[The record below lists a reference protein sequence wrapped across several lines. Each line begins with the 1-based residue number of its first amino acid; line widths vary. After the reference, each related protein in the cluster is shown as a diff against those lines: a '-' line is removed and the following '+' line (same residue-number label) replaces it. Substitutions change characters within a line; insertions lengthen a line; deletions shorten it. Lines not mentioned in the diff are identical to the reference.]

1 MLNRNYVT
9 PQNVVDTLNRY
20 NNQLP
25 HPLEISRYVSTGDNR
40 DPFYGAIQPRLGF
53 SYAIDKMNRTTI
65 FGGWG
70 LYYDR
75 IPFDIAVDEKL
86 KLTHPTFFV
95 KFAPRGVT
103 PGPGQVAWSDS
114 FLTADRA
121 VLDALVH
128 TSGRPEAWFIDNE
141 AEVPKSQQY
150 SVGIRQLIRDFAIE
164 VTYAGV
170 RSKNGFAMNW
180 ANFDLNPNGSCCVNF
195 DLGPHGFSNF
205 IYSTNDVKT
214 WYDAL
219 HLKVD
224 RPFTR
229 ASENRIGWG
238 AGLAYTYAVRS
249 LEGVD
254 AINDVFA
261 FPNTVNIPKHP
272 SNDEK
277 HRVVANFITEI
288 PYLLGF
294 QFSGLLTLGGKV
306 KLDVGCPV
314 RFCGTSYERGGF
326 TAPGTFPYQNLDL
339 RLRKDFFSRQG
350 KSVGVTFD
358 VFNALNHD
366 NLGCYSVGNRNDA
379 NFGEPTC
386 TVTDARRYQFGAE
399 VNW

>member
-1 MLNRNYVT
+1 
-9 PQNVVDTLNRY
+9 
-20 NNQLP
+20 
-25 HPLEISRYVSTGDNR
+25 
-40 DPFYGAIQPRLGF
+40 
-53 SYAIDKMNRTTI
+53 
-65 FGGWG
+65 
-70 LYYDR
+70 
-75 IPFDIAVDEKL
+75 
-86 KLTHPTFFV
+86 
-95 KFAPRGVT
+95 
-103 PGPGQVAWSDS
+103 
-114 FLTADRA
+114 
-121 VLDALVH
+121 
-128 TSGRPEAWFIDNE
+128 
-141 AEVPKSQQY
+141 
-150 SVGIRQLIRDFAIE
+150 
-164 VTYAGV
+164 
-170 RSKNGFAMNW
+170 
-180 ANFDLNPNGSCCVNF
+180 
-195 DLGPHGFSNF
+195 
-205 IYSTNDVKT
+205 
-214 WYDAL
+214 
-219 HLKVD
+219 
-224 RPFTR
+224 
-229 ASENRIGWG
+229 
-238 AGLAYTYAVRS
+238 VRS